1 MSPPRSLRLAAAA
14 ALGIGAGAA
23 LWFRA
28 APIEPFL
35 DLKPVRQAHT
45 PNYDIWGISV
55 TARGGETID
64 EIRVEPTAGTI
75 HMVGPAVFRGLKA
88 GWSTGFRLQLDDA
101 SASPGAVR
109 IVQVGRVTRSYELPL
124 DDVR

>member
-1 MSPPRSLRLAAAA
+1 MSPPRAARLAVAV
-14 ALGIGAGAA
+14 ALGIGAAAA

-28 APIEPFL
+28 APIEPYL

-45 PNYDIWGISV
+45 SRWDIWGISV

-64 EIRVEPTAGTI
+64 EVRVEQVAGAI
-75 HMVGPAVFRGLKA
+75 HMIGPAVFRGLKA

-101 SASPGAVR
+101 ATAPGAVR
-109 IVQVGRVTRSYELPL
+109 VVQVGRVTRTYDLPL
-124 DDVR
+124 DDLR